1 MLGNIDLEKL
11 SKAKNRPAEIKNFKL
26 AAVAQKHVKDKYEFC
41 DLVDHIN
48 KEVQELE
55 HAISQRL
62 SRQVLQDIEI
72 EIADISN
79 MCDLM
84 CEFTERLATFL
95 ERGQLHS
102 KDPLSHESRC
112 QCPCGCHNK
121 VEPMEDLCHFC
132 LEHHEELRRGQP

>member
-1 MLGNIDLEKL
+1 MLGTVDPERL
-11 SKAKNRPAEIKNFKL
+11 SQARNRLAEIKNFKL

-41 DLVDHIN
+41 DLVDHM
-48 KEVQELE
+48 KGEVQELE
-55 HAISQRL
+55 HATSQRL
-62 SRQVLQDIEI
+62 SRQVLQDIEV

-79 MCDLM
+79 ICDLM
-84 CEFTERLATFL
+84 CEFTERLADYL

-102 KDPLSHESRC
+102 KDPLSPESRC

-132 LEHHEELRRGQP
+132 LENHEELRRGS